1 MSKRRTTPTA
11 RPWLASLGMAGVF
24 LCGPVGAGPGPEV
37 PRSSQESPGQ
47 AIFRGKGNCFSC
59 HGPEAKGTVLAPD
72 LTDGDWLNFPGRPT
86 PEQVKTLVTS
96 GVPKPKKHPAPML
109 PMGGARLSDAE
120 LDQVVAF
127 VLGLSSAS

>member
-1 MSKRRTTPTA
+1 MSTRRTA
-11 RPWLASLGMAGVF
+11 RPRHVWLASLGMSGAL
-24 LCGPVGAGPGPEV
+24 LCGLVAAGPGPEA
-37 PRSSQESPGQ
+37 PASQESPGL

-72 LTDGDWLNFPGRPT
+72 LTDGDWLNFPDRPT
-86 PEQVKTLVTS
+86 PEQVKQLVTS

-109 PMGGARLSDAE
+109 PMGGARLSDVE

-127 VLGLSSAS
+127 VLGLSAAS

>member
-1 MSKRRTTPTA
+1 VRAWMAP
-11 RPWLASLGMAGVF
+11 LGMMGVVV
-24 LCGPVGAGPGPEV
+24 CGLAGAGPAPDY
-37 PRSSQESPGQ
+37 PASQESPGQ

-59 HGPEAKGTVLAPD
+59 HGPDAKGTVLAPD
-72 LTDGDWLNFPGRPT
+72 LTDGDWLNFPDRPT
-86 PEQVKTLVTS
+86 PEQVKGLVTS

-127 VLGLSSAS
+127 VLGLSAAS